1 MVVAAITWVVCSVLW
16 VAFDWTN
23 GWGPDVSAGLIVF
36 SVLSAAMILVKFRL
50 ARTSI

>member
-1 MVVAAITWVVCSVLW
+1 VLW

-36 SVLSAAMILVKFRL
+36 SVVSSAMILVKFEL
-50 ARTSI
+50 AQRSPGA